1 MNNQTPLLAPE
12 PGLMTQRT
20 LTPRQL
26 DAIREVVNIGAGH
39 AATNLSALTRLRVM
53 ISVPRIEWGTGDVES
68 TRDIPGDGPLV
79 VVAVPIIGVTDSGG
93 ERASLI
99 LARDTALRMVALM
112 LRRENA
118 ASAIGPLEQSALNEM
133 GNIVC
138 AAYVGVL
145 GTFLGKSVMIGT
157 PELHE
162 GERDAMAQH
171 VSGLMIETDFTFL
184 DSTFE
189 GVFVLSHTDVSFSSL
204 LRALGLEDA
213 SPAAS

>member
-1 MNNQTPLLAPE
+1 
-12 PGLMTQRT
+12 MTTRV
-20 LTPRQL
+20 LTPKQL

-53 ISVPRIEWGTGDVES
+53 ISVPRIEFAAGEIEAARGV
-68 TRDIPGDGPLV
+68 PGEGALV
-79 VVAVPIIGVTDSGG
+79 VVAVPIIGITDSGG

-99 LARDTALRMVALM
+99 LARETALRMVALM
-112 LRRENA
+112 LRREPAN
-118 ASAIGPLEQSALNEM
+118 AIGPLEQSALNEM

-145 GTFLGKSVMIGT
+145 GTFLHKSVMIGT

-162 GERDAMAQH
+162 GERAALAHH

-184 DSTFE
+184 DTTFE

-204 LRALGLEDA
+204 LRALGMDDT
-213 SPAAS
+213 PAAAG

>member
-1 MNNQTPLLAPE
+1 
-12 PGLMTQRT
+12 MTT
-20 LTPRQL
+20 NALTPKQL

-53 ISVPRIEWGTGDVES
+53 ISVPRIEFAAGQVEA
-68 TRDIPGDGPLV
+68 THTVPGDGPLV
-79 VVAVPIIGVTDSGG
+79 VVAVPIIGITDSGG

-112 LRRENA
+112 LRREPA
-118 ASAIGPLEQSALNEM
+118 GSIGALEQSAMMEM

-145 GTFLGKSVMIGT
+145 GTFLNKSVMIGT

-162 GERDAMAQH
+162 GARAELAHH

-184 DSTFE
+184 DTTFE

-204 LRALGLEDA
+204 LRALGLDEPPPAPA
-213 SPAAS
+213 S

>member
-1 MNNQTPLLAPE
+1 MAAHD

-20 LTPRQL
+20 LTPVQL

-53 ISVPRIEWGTGDVES
+53 ISVPRIEFASGEAEAARAV
-68 TRDIPGDGPLV
+68 PGSGSLV
-79 VVAVPIIGVTDSGG
+79 VVAVPIIGITDSGG

-112 LRRENA
+112 LRRE
-118 ASAIGPLEQSALNEM
+118 ASNSIGPLEQSALNEM

-138 AAYVGVL
+138 AAYVGVM
-145 GTFLGKSVMIGT
+145 GTFLSKSVMIGT

-162 GERDAMAQH
+162 GDRDALAHH

-189 GVFVLSHTDVSFSSL
+189 GVFVLSHTDVSFTSL
-204 LRALGLEDA
+204 LRALGFADVA
-213 SPAAS
+213 GPAEAGA

>member
-1 MNNQTPLLAPE
+1 
-12 PGLMTQRT
+12 MTTRA
-20 LTPRQL
+20 LTPKQL

-53 ISVPRIEWGTGDVES
+53 ISVPRIEFAAGEVEAA
-68 TRDIPGDGPLV
+68 RGVPGEGPLV
-79 VVAVPIIGVTDSGG
+79 VVAVPIIGITDSGG

-112 LRRENA
+112 LRRDPANA
-118 ASAIGPLEQSALNEM
+118 ISALEQSALMEM

-145 GTFLGKSVMIGT
+145 GTFLHKSVMIGT

-162 GERDAMAQH
+162 GERAALAHH

-184 DSTFE
+184 DTTFE

-204 LRALGLEDA
+204 LRALGMDDA
-213 SPAAS
+213 PAAAT

>member
-1 MNNQTPLLAPE
+1 
-12 PGLMTQRT
+12 MTTRA
-20 LTPRQL
+20 LTPKQL

-53 ISVPRIEWGTGDVES
+53 ISVPRIEFAAGDVES
-68 TRDIPGDGPLV
+68 TRGVPGDGPLV
-79 VVAVPIIGVTDSGG
+79 VVAVPIIGITDSGG

-99 LARDTALRMVALM
+99 LARETALRMVALM
-112 LRRENA
+112 VRREPS
-118 ASAIGPLEQSALNEM
+118 SAIGPLEQSALMEM

-145 GTFLGKSVMIGT
+145 GTFLHKSVMIGT

-162 GERDAMAQH
+162 GERGDLAHH

-184 DSTFE
+184 DTTFE

-204 LRALGLEDA
+204 LRALGMDDA
-213 SPAAS
+213 PASAS

>member
-1 MNNQTPLLAPE
+1 
-12 PGLMTQRT
+12 MTQNA
-20 LTPRQL
+20 LTPKQL

-53 ISVPRIEWGTGDVES
+53 ISVPRIEWASGDVEAA
-68 TRDIPGDGPLV
+68 RELPGQGSLV

-99 LARDTALRMVALM
+99 LARETALRMVALM
-112 LRRENA
+112 LRREPA
-118 ASAIGPLEQSALNEM
+118 DVIGPLEQSALNEM

-145 GTFLGKSVMIGT
+145 GTFLGKGVMIGT

-162 GERDAMAQH
+162 GERAALAHH

-184 DSTFE
+184 DTTFE

-204 LRALGLEDA
+204 LRALGLDDVPA
-213 SPAAS
+213 PAA

>member
-1 MNNQTPLLAPE
+1 
-12 PGLMTQRT
+12 MTTRA
-20 LTPRQL
+20 LTPKQI

-53 ISVPRIEWGTGDVES
+53 ISVPRIEFAAGEVEAA
-68 TRDIPGDGPLV
+68 RAVPGEGPLV
-79 VVAVPIIGVTDSGG
+79 VVAVPIIGITDSGG

-112 LRRENA
+112 LRRDPANA
-118 ASAIGPLEQSALNEM
+118 ISALEQSALMEM

-145 GTFLGKSVMIGT
+145 GTFLHKSVMIGT

-162 GERDAMAQH
+162 GERAALAHH

-184 DSTFE
+184 DTTFE

-204 LRALGLEDA
+204 LRALGMDDA
-213 SPAAS
+213 PAAAS

>member
-1 MNNQTPLLAPE
+1 
-12 PGLMTQRT
+12 MTQRT

-53 ISVPRIEWGTGDVES
+53 ISVPRIEWAAGNVES
-68 TRDIPGDGPLV
+68 TRDIPGSGPLV
-79 VVAVPIIGVTDSGG
+79 IVAVPIIGVTDSGG

-99 LARDTALRMVALM
+99 LARETALRMVALM
-112 LRRENA
+112 LRRDNVA
-118 ASAIGPLEQSALNEM
+118 DAIGPLEQSALNEM

-145 GTFLGKSVMIGT
+145 GTFLSKSVMIGT

-162 GERDAMAQH
+162 GERDALAHH

-184 DSTFE
+184 DTTFE

-204 LRALGLEDA
+204 LRALGMEDE
-213 SPAAS
+213 PAAAS

>member
-1 MNNQTPLLAPE
+1 
-12 PGLMTQRT
+12 MTRKA

-53 ISVPRIEWGTGDVES
+53 ISVPRIEFAEGEVES
-68 TRDIPGDGPLV
+68 ARAVPGDGPLV
-79 VVAVPIIGVTDSGG
+79 VVAVPIIGITDSGG

-112 LRRENA
+112 VRREAA
-118 ASAIGPLEQSALNEM
+118 ASIGPLEQSALMEM

-145 GTFLGKSVMIGT
+145 GTFLHKGVMIGT

-162 GERDAMAQH
+162 GERHALAHH
-171 VSGLMIETDFTFL
+171 VTGLMIETDFSFL
-184 DSTFE
+184 DTTFE
-189 GVFVLSHTDVSFSSL
+189 GVFVLSHTDVSFTSL
-204 LRALGLEDA
+204 LRALGFDDV
-213 SPAAS
+213 PA

>member
-1 MNNQTPLLAPE
+1 MSMSTPV
-12 PGLMTQRT
+12 
-20 LTPRQL
+20 TPKQL

-39 AATNLSALTRLRVM
+39 AATNLSALTGLRVM
-53 ISVPRIEWGTGDVES
+53 ISVPRIQWAEGDVEAA
-68 TRDIPGDGPLV
+68 TNMPGTGPLV
-79 VVAVPIIGVTDSGG
+79 VVAVPIVGVTESGG

-99 LARDTALRMVALM
+99 LARDTALRMVSLM
-112 LRRENA
+112 MRRP
-118 ASAIGPLEQSALNEM
+118 ASDVIGPLEQSALNEM

-145 GTFLGKSVMIGT
+145 GTFLGKGVMIGT

-162 GERDAMAQH
+162 GGRAELAHH

-184 DSTFE
+184 DTTFE

-204 LRALGLEDA
+204 LRALGFKDV
-213 SPAAS
+213 PAA